1 MRVCVLRLFL
11 FCFLLYNNR
20 WLYFFFISSGEV
32 VFMNVLIFNLYL
44 FLFLS
49 IVFMILIVI

>member
-49 IVFMILIVI
+49 IVFMILIAI